1 MNWYSR
7 PAHYVR
13 AALHLETSEG
23 RALAL
28 ILILVVCIEVVE
40 YFAPTEYIFS
50 YLYTIPIL
58 IASNYL
64 TRKQA
69 KWMIVIGVFL
79 TLLGLFIPTVYLG
92 SSIIINRLIICLAL
106 VSEGIL
112 SLRYKKLQQEANEQK
127 IRLKN
132 KDELLRANENFTAA
146 LTHDLKTPLLGIEQT
161 LNFLMQG
168 HFDPL
173 TVKQT
178 EVIKLFQGN
187 FKKLIQLTDTL
198 LLIYKNEAGKLYLN
212 YERID
217 FDMLLADLVTQW
229 LDAARYR
236 HVELEYEG
244 IEQATLLAD
253 SLQLSRVINNL
264 LANAI
269 NYTHTGST
277 IHIQLK
283 SSPKEYQVH
292 VSDSGPGIPE
302 EDIHRIFEHFY
313 KSSVTRQ
320 GLGTGLGLYLCRQ
333 IIEAHGGKIWVMNK
347 SQGGCT
353 FVFTMPMVPPRNREK

>member
-1 MNWYSR
+1 MNRYSR
-7 PAHYVR
+7 LNHYLR
-13 AALHLETSEG
+13 SALRLDTSEG

-28 ILILVVCIEVVE
+28 ILILVGCIEVVE
-40 YFAPTEYIFS
+40 YFTPAEYIFS

-64 TRKQA
+64 RARQA
-69 KWMIVIGVFL
+69 KWMVAISIFL
-79 TLLGLFIPTVYLG
+79 TLIGLFMPTVYLD
-92 SSIIINRLIICLAL
+92 SYVIINRLIICLAL
-106 VSEGIL
+106 LSEGVL

-132 KDELLRANENFTAA
+132 QDELLRTNENFTAA
-146 LTHDLKTPLLGIEQT
+146 LSHDLKTPLLGIEQT
-161 LNFLMQG
+161 LDFLIQG
-168 HFDPL
+168 RFDPL
-173 TVKQT
+173 TATQS
-178 EVIKLFQGN
+178 EVIKLFHGN
-187 FKKLIQLTDTL
+187 LKKLIQLTDTL
-198 LLIYKNEAGKLYLN
+198 LMIYKNEAGKLYLN
-212 YERID
+212 YEQID
-217 FDMLLADLVTQW
+217 FDILLADLVTQW

-253 SLQLSRVINNL
+253 PLQLSRVINNL

-269 NYTHTGST
+269 NYTHTESA

-283 SSPKEYQVH
+283 SSPKDYQVH

-333 IIEAHGGKIWVMNK
+333 IIEAHGGKIWVINK

-353 FVFTMPMVPPRNREK
+353 FVFTMPVVPPRNLEK